1 MTEIW
6 SREVR
11 TQLTERLG
19 IFQLWTHSAQIKSY
33 CKTTCS
39 CFLRLVILGLYLQ
52 VAFSVGYS
60 VLISKFLLRM
70 DIHSVNAVEIYVH
83 AWTPG
88 TGDCWVIEYALLL
101 NWAVSNHPGY
111 FPRRL
116 LWVVFLHGVYGRSR
130 CPSSSCDRCSRSQGG
145 SESPAQLCI
154 SVLGCV
160 LHSWV
165 LGQNVERST
174 SPTVGTNSHKFS
186 LMPDFKFAYAAI
198 CSGHLL
204 SSITS
209 FSDRC
214 SKTTQ

>member
-83 AWTPG
+83 AWTPS
-88 TGDCWVIEYALLL
+88 TFVEALCKALPHTQSCFLFSLAWTLPWWVWHSMLAET
-101 NWAVSNHPGY
+101 
-111 FPRRL
+111 
-116 LWVVFLHGVYGRSR
+116 LHCLVK
-130 CPSSSCDRCSRSQGG
+130 
-145 SESPAQLCI
+145 
-154 SVLGCV
+154 
-160 LHSWV
+160 
-165 LGQNVERST
+165 
-174 SPTVGTNSHKFS
+174 SPTATEGSWLCNMEILCF
-186 LMPDFKFAYAAI
+186 
-198 CSGHLL
+198 
-204 SSITS
+204 
-209 FSDRC
+209 
-214 SKTTQ
+214 